1 MYLIIGII
9 ILVIVIFILY
19 NKDCMLKDYR
29 FSREKEIMI
38 STLIRQCAR
47 WSTAADQDTVPL
59 IAVLHAN
66 YGVGYL
72 LALKDIFSQND
83 IEKYGK
89 IDLLKFEKEIV
100 FIQDK
105 VTKLATSVC
114 EQYGPSST
122 YLTSLSKEK

>member
-1 MYLIIGII
+1 VTG
-9 ILVIVIFILY
+9 F
-19 NKDCMLKDYR
+19 
-29 FSREKEIMI
+29 F
-38 STLIRQCAR
+38 
-47 WSTAADQDTVPL
+47 TVPL

-105 VTKLATSVC
+105 ATKLATSEC

>member
-1 MYLIIGII
+1 
-9 ILVIVIFILY
+9 
-19 NKDCMLKDYR
+19 MLKDYR